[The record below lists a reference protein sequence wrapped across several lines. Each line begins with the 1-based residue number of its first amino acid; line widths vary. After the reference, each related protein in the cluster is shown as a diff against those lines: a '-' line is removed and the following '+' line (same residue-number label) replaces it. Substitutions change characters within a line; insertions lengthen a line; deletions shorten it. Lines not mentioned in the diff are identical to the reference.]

1 MISFIVMYY
10 NIFQNNLYDILLFTL
25 VFPLLIIKLLLSI
38 IFDLFNNSSNSN
50 LIVNNYNNNIS
61 SIFTINELNSYKIIN
76 LLFTSGFIII
86 IASILISNNNN
97 NNNNNKNKNDNNG
110 NIDNDENNNLSLQ
123 NIENINDTSSNKSIN
138 SPYYIASKTS
148 DTDDNNN
155 SNNNNNNDDDI
166 SIDSETLTLLEET
179 NIKMKKLALTNKNI
193 LIGWY
198 IKVHENPSYSGE
210 IIGLK
215 RRVLRSTL
223 FVIKLDDNTVKEV
236 SLKRIDGD
244 KVKGEIDFTLIEKMI
259 KN

>member
-1 MISFIVMYY
+1 MISLIVIYY
-10 NIFQNNLYDILLFTL
+10 NIFQNNLYDILLFIL

-38 IFDLFNNSSNSN
+38 IFDLFNNNN
-50 LIVNNYNNNIS
+50 DLIINHTNDNIS
-61 SIFTINELNSYKIIN
+61 SIFTSNELNSNKISN
-76 LLFTSGFIII
+76 MLFTSGLI
-86 IASILISNNNN
+86 ILILSITITNVSS
-97 NNNNNKNKNDNNG
+97 NKNENNG
-110 NIDNDENNNLSLQ
+110 SIDIHENSKLSLQ
-123 NIENINDTSSNKSIN
+123 DVENINDTSSNISNN
-138 SPYYIASKTS
+138 SPYYIASKTNDN
-148 DTDDNNN
+148 DTDDNND
-155 SNNNNNNDDDI
+155 NDDSNDNI

-198 IKVHENPSYSGE
+198 IKVHENPPYSGE

-223 FVIKLDDNTVKEV
+223 FIIQLDNNTLKEV

>member
-38 IFDLFNNSSNSN
+38 IFDLFNNNN
-50 LIVNNYNNNIS
+50 NNFIINNYNNSIN
-61 SIFTINELNSYKIIN
+61 SIFTTNELNSYKISN
-76 LLFTSGFIII
+76 MLFTSGFIIL
-86 IASILISNNNN
+86 IASIIIIIINNNN
-97 NNNNNKNKNDNNG
+97 NNNNNSNNSNKNDNN
-110 NIDNDENNNLSLQ
+110 DDYNNLSLQ

-138 SPYYIASKTS
+138 SPYYIASKTNDN

-155 SNNNNNNDDDI
+155 NDNNDDI

-223 FVIKLDDNTVKEV
+223 FIIKLDDNTLKEV

>member
-1 MISFIVMYY
+1 MISLIVIYY
-10 NIFQNNLYDILLFTL
+10 NIFQNNLYDILLFIL

-38 IFDLFNNSSNSN
+38 IFDLFNNNN
-50 LIVNNYNNNIS
+50 DLIINHNNDNIS
-61 SIFTINELNSYKIIN
+61 SIFTSNELNSNKISN
-76 LLFTSGFIII
+76 MLFTSGLI
-86 IASILISNNNN
+86 ILILSITITNVSS
-97 NNNNNKNKNDNNG
+97 NKNENNG
-110 NIDNDENNNLSLQ
+110 SIDIHENSKLSLQ
-123 NIENINDTSSNKSIN
+123 DVENINDTSSNISNN
-138 SPYYIASKTS
+138 SPYYIASKTNDN
-148 DTDDNNN
+148 DTDDNND
-155 SNNNNNNDDDI
+155 NDDSNDNI

-198 IKVHENPSYSGE
+198 IKVHENPPYSGE

-223 FVIKLDDNTVKEV
+223 FIIQLDNNTLKEV